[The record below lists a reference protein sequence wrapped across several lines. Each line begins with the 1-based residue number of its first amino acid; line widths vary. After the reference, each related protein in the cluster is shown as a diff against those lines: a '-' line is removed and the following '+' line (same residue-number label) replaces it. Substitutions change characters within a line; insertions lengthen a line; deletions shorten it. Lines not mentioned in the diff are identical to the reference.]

1 MKRAATGRRDNG
13 WKKRRSVADS
23 GSDVEITPHHL
34 IDTQLE
40 SLLGSAAKAPSRSR
54 TKASLKAIRHV

>member
-1 MKRAATGRRDNG
+1 MKRAATGGRDNG
-13 WKKRRSVADS
+13 GNKRRSVADS
-23 GSDVEITPHHL
+23 GSDAEITPQHL

-54 TKASLKAIRHV
+54 TKASLKAIR